1 MLAAADAEQ
10 LTIPHMVLA
19 SNGEDAEIVKQ
30 YKAIIDGEGKTGE
43 VRIPMLSL
51 ILCLSKANIQMKV
64 ETYATMHHGW
74 MGARANLSNAD
85 NLKEYE
91 RGYNQ
96 LAGFFTKYL

>member
-1 MLAAADAEQ
+1 
-10 LTIPHMVLA
+10 
-19 SNGEDAEIVKQ
+19 
-30 YKAIIDGEGKTGE
+30 
-43 VRIPMLSL
+43 
-51 ILCLSKANIQMKV
+51 MKV

-96 LAGFFTKYL
+96 LAGFFAKYL